1 MDAVGQRLTLSEHWG
16 SLPNI
21 QHLLDLSHYSLLLPC
36 RINVSNS
43 SLQSTNLKS
52 PQHLPLS
59 PASSSLYTTN
69 PHRDILTTS
78 LPNHPDSLKCN
89 VPHHLD
95 KATDYPPITKSKDFS
110 FPYSPLKCQLYFML
124 LTKLFLL
131 PNPPHIS
138 TLLVFSHF
146 QSYFLSPIL
155 NCIIPQVCTQSPT
168 CSYSYL
174 VSLHLPASDLHT
186 SIHPKW
192 NSSSSNFLMTF
203 LTTVNVN
210 TKILFHSEL
219 PLKDSFL

>member
-1 MDAVGQRLTLSEHWG
+1 MGAVGQRLTLSEHWG

-78 LPNHPDSLKCN
+78 LPNHPDSLKCS
-89 VPHHLD
+89 VPLHLD

-138 TLLVFSHF
+138 TLLVFLTLPIILPF
-146 QSYFLSPIL
+146 SYPKLHHSTGL
-155 NCIIPQVCTQSPT
+155 YSIP
-168 CSYSYL
+168 YL
-174 VSLHLPASDLHT
+174 QLQLLGESSPASFWPAHLNP
-186 SIHPKW
+186 SK
-192 NSSSSNFLMTF
+192 M
-203 LTTVNVN
+203 
-210 TKILFHSEL
+210 EL
-219 PLKDSFL
+219 IIFKLPYDFSYYC